1 MSGNVED
8 EARARLDVAQ
18 LYEDMGQTA
27 KAARYYLEAAQIY
40 KDGKVFSRAKELYNK
55 VLKLEPGN
63 VTAADELE
71 GLTGPTPNSTVA
83 VSNPDAGGASS
94 GEGGAV
100 APAKKPSG
108 NQLPP
113 LQLPKPQPG
122 KVLVPTP
129 WLFRDPRYV
138 ASAKKQITIAVER
151 ERLAYDPLPRVDPQM
166 VMLKQEQRKK
176 AEEEAARKAK
186 PQVESAFANRPSAFG
201 GQSGGSGGGLFGKTS
216 APSAPAAPAASST
229 PAQPQTPPPAA
240 RPGQLGGARGG
251 SADLAELIQRR
262 LQEKRGS

>member
-18 LYEDMGQTA
+18 LYEDMGQNA
-27 KAARYYLEAAQIY
+27 KAVRYYLEAAQIY
-40 KDGKVFSRAKELYNK
+40 KDGKVFSRAKELLNK

-63 VTAADELE
+63 AAAEEELAKIN
-71 GLTGPTPNSTVA
+71 GPSAAAAPTPAASTSA
-83 VSNPDAGGASS
+83 S
-94 GEGGAV
+94 GEGAV
-100 APAKKPSG
+100 PAAKPKTSG
-108 NQLPP
+108 SQLPP

-138 ASAKKQITIAVER
+138 ASAKKQITAAVER
-151 ERLAYDPLPRVDPQM
+151 ERLNYDPLPKVDAQM

-176 AEEEAARKAK
+176 AEEEAARKAN
-186 PQVESAFANRPSAFG
+186 PRVESAFANRASAFG
-201 GQSGGSGGGLFGKTS
+201 NSDGKPSTGGLFNRP
-216 APSAPAAPAASST
+216 ADRPAATPSPAASSA
-229 PAQPQTPPPAA
+229 PAQPATPAPQT

-251 SADLAELIQRR
+251 SADLADAIQRR